1 MHCTV
6 QEARPDSRADSARS
20 PSPPAA
26 HPVRGSGTRTGRA
39 RLQPQLSA
47 LLAEVRTVRR
57 TTERAVQA
65 LADAGEGDYRTHLAL
80 LLDREIVQSSGRRQ
94 LIYLA
99 CAAEQGVLRLRHLEL
114 GRRTLMQIDA
124 LAEPGDH
131 MALSALY
138 WTTAQR
144 WGRLL
149 PGMAEPPADAHA
161 AATAAGT
168 GAPRAL
174 CPCDACRALQQ
185 DSRRFAP
192 HATLEPASAYPRFNA
207 PGSAAGFRC
216 ATCDTH
222 WVRRMLPSEH
232 FAVWSVMNE
241 PAGRSLAGPTAL
253 RPR

>member
-1 MHCTV
+1 MYPTV
-6 QEARPDSRADSARS
+6 QETRPDSQARS
-20 PSPPAA
+20 
-26 HPVRGSGTRTGRA
+26 TRTSRPNA

-47 LLAEVRTVRR
+47 LLAEVRRARR
-57 TTERAVQA
+57 ATERAA
-65 LADAGEGDYRTHLAL
+65 LALAKAGKREAEADSEADYHERLSR
-80 LLDREIVQSSGRRQ
+80 LLDEAITGNTGRRQ
-94 LIYLA
+94 LVYLA
-99 CAAEQGVLRLRHLEL
+99 CAAEQGVLRLAHLGM
-114 GRRTLMQIDA
+114 GRRTLTQIDTQS
-124 LAEPGDH
+124 DH

-149 PGMAEPPADAHA
+149 PGMAPAPQ
-161 AATAAGT
+161 
-168 GAPRAL
+168 APVVPDQTSPRDV

-207 PGSAAGFRC
+207 PGSTAGFRC

-222 WVRRMLPSEH
+222 WIRSMLPSEH
-232 FAVWSVMNE
+232 FAVWSIMHA
-241 PAGRSLAGPTAL
+241 PAGHGLAGPTPL